1 MDEILW
7 VDEWALSTVFYAK
20 MLTKKEAGEGGGFEK
35 IKSKHSQQDKI
46 NLKSKKIKLSIFNV
60 AFNYHYLFM

>member
-20 MLTKKEAGEGGGFEK
+20 MPTKKEAGEGGGVRENQFK
-35 IKSKHSQQDKI
+35 T
-46 NLKSKKIKLSIFNV
+46 FPTR
-60 AFNYHYLFM
+60 